1 VDFISAMTDDY
12 FVATCEA
19 VFPEA
24 RQIFPNRSYFD
35 GVRP

>member
-1 VDFISAMTDDY
+1 MTDDY

-19 VFPEA
+19 AFPDA
-24 RQIFPNRSYFD
+24 RSLFPQRGYFT